1 MKKLFLLTI
10 LTVSTCSFALDVITS
25 PIQMLKP
32 CYKPRT
38 FRQYAHAFCFTINA
52 TDDAFGNPTIETS
65 PFRVIS
71 YFLSL
76 PFMILDE
83 KDQSLSLDAEQLLE
97 QGYTIE
103 ELGFI
108 NDDFEKIKNKLL
120 EYSENDLRS
129 EQEIIHEMKDL
140 SELTKDLIGL

>member
-10 LTVSTCSFALDVITS
+10 LTVSTCSFALDVITF
-25 PIQMLKP
+25 PIQMLSP
-32 CYKPRT
+32 CSKPRA
-38 FRQYAHAFCFTINA
+38 FRQYAHVFCFTIKA
-52 TDDAFGNPTIETS
+52 TDDAFGNRTVRPTPYRI
-65 PFRVIS
+65 IS

-83 KDQSLSLDAEQLLE
+83 KDQSLSLDAEQLLD

-103 ELGFI
+103 ELGLI
-108 NDDFEKIKNKLL
+108 NQDFESIKNKLL
-120 EYSENDLRS
+120 EHSGNDLRS